1 MESRPISSEAPGR
14 KRATPPL
21 GETEMPGDTENNKI
35 KHESESESESESK
48 SESEVYLESSI
59 QKPSRQPAFRCMYI
73 TLGVC
78 ACVFGKRKKEKGKAC
93 ICQHKIIKDHNMS
106 TNRQARRL
114 AGQQAEGAEKTSTRT
129 THERR
134 KVASVCQL

>member
-14 KRATPPL
+14 KRATPPPL

-78 ACVFGKRKKEKGKAC
+78 ACVFGKRKKEK
-93 ICQHKIIKDHNMS
+93 HVFVS
-106 TNRQARRL
+106 T
-114 AGQQAEGAEKTSTRT
+114 K
-129 THERR
+129 
-134 KVASVCQL
+134 